1 MSAPG
6 FWEIITLAVLALLVF
21 GPDKLPDLA
30 HNVGKAIAQFK
41 REANATLDELR
52 AAAELEDIRDVAD
65 DVRGVTADL
74 RKTASLT
81 TSVTSA
87 GGTSA
92 AAAGAA
98 ATGAATAAAQ
108 QASVTVPARREGP
121 PPFDPDAT

>member
-98 ATGAATAAAQ
+98 ATGAAAAAAQ